1 MYIFQSRKTKKSL
14 MRETNTRP
22 VWQYVP
28 EGVWAVMHQGIV
40 VIVEVSGGLIVIL
53 EIKVLV

>member
-1 MYIFQSRKTKKSL
+1 
-14 MRETNTRP
+14 MRETNTGP

-28 EGVWAVMHQGIV
+28 EGVRAVMHQGIV

>member
-1 MYIFQSRKTKKSL
+1 

-28 EGVWAVMHQGIV
+28 EGVWTVMHQGIV